1 MRLTGLSLLL
11 MASVLLSSCVDSL
24 RSQPAPPTRWTTGFW
39 YWNDNSA
46 QSAPSGERAEVL
58 FLHAGTIR
66 KQGGGNSQE
75 QWFAFGSLPDSLPAA
90 REYWLVFRYEEQG
103 VPELSAVPLI
113 LRQIRQLQ
121 NDARQ
126 RRLNV
131 IGIQF
136 DIDSPTGALSRYAAL
151 LTELR
156 KGMPT
161 GLQLSIT
168 ALLDWFRDGTSIAE
182 VIRATDEFV
191 PQFYDV
197 APSPFYGAGGTIA
210 ADFDGAQWAPKF
222 NRFGKRFRI
231 GISAFGRARF
241 VPKADPSQPGS
252 QRLFGDVTPLD
263 VALYPGFNLA
273 ASHNEAKELV
283 LSYRATRMTQISY
296 NNFQPGDMI
305 QFILPTTDAIRAA
318 VKSARQIRGFCAGV
332 VFFRWP
338 AANES
343 LIMPPADIMAAA
355 GLAATPENAPA
366 VEQVDGHCAAVSCVD
381 VYLVNASA
389 YSPRTVRYQVE
400 SSAELEYFL
409 PTEYLPVRMSG
420 PSAIELPLP
429 PYCGVRRLLLGRA
442 VSAKPVTF
450 RVEAAQ

>member
-1 MRLTGLSLLL
+1 MRLPGLSLLL
-11 MASVLLSSCVDSL
+11 MASVVLSSCVDSL
-24 RSQPAPPTRWTTGFW
+24 GSQPPPRKWITGFW

-46 QSAPSGERAEVL
+46 KPAPSGETAEVIY
-58 FLHAGTIR
+58 LHAGTIR
-66 KQGGGNSQE
+66 KQAGGYTQE
-75 QWFAFGSLPDSLPAA
+75 PWLVFGSLPDSLPAA
-90 REYWLVFRYEEQG
+90 HEYWLVFRYEAQG
-103 VPELSAVPLI
+103 VPDLSAAPFIVREIHL
-113 LRQIRQLQ
+113 LQ
-121 NDARQ
+121 NDARR

-131 IGIQF
+131 AGIQL

-151 LTELR
+151 LTEVR
-156 KGMPT
+156 KGMPA

-182 VIRATDEFV
+182 VIRATNEFV

-197 APSPFYGAGGTIA
+197 APSPFYGAGGAIA
-210 ADFDGAQWAPKF
+210 ADFDGAEWAPKL

-263 VALYPGFNLA
+263 VALHPGFNLQT
-273 ASHNEAKELV
+273 SHNEAKELV
-283 LSYRATRMTQISY
+283 LSYKATRKTQISY

-305 QFILPTTDAIRAA
+305 QFILPTADAIRSA
-318 VKSARQIRGFCAGV
+318 VENARRIHGFCAGV

-338 AANES
+338 AANEN
-343 LIMPPADIMAAA
+343 LIMPPDDIMRAA
-355 GLAATPENAPA
+355 GLASSQESAPV

-400 SSAELEYFL
+400 SSTELEYFL
-409 PTEYLPVRMSG
+409 PTENIPVRMSG

-429 PYCGVRRLLLGRA
+429 PYSGVRRLLLGRA
-442 VSAKPVTF
+442 VSAAPVTF
-450 RVEAAQ
+450 RVKVTQ